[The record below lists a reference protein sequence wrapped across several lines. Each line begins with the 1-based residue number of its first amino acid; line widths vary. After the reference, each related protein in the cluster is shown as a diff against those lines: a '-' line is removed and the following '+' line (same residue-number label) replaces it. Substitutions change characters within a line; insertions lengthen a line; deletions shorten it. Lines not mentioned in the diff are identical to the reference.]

1 METVKFNAGD
11 TILSEGA
18 DGNTAFLIVNGSVEV
33 TVGKGSRVK
42 SLGSLGAGE
51 VFGEMS
57 ILEPGPRSATVVA
70 LTNTECVMTSYD
82 DFMAS
87 ISESPEQAIE
97 FMKTLV
103 RRLRQMNELMASM
116 DPRKRRL
123 RDVFRDWQKSIQQPD
138 ADLTDEELDRRQASL
153 IYGWPMV

>member
-11 TILSEGA
+11 TILSEGE
-18 DGNTAFLIVNGSVEV
+18 DGNTAFLIVDGSVEV
-33 TVGKGSRVK
+33 IIGEGSRAK
-42 SLGSLGAGE
+42 RLGTLSAGE

-57 ILEPGPRSATVVA
+57 ILEPGPRSATVKA
-70 LTNTECVMTSYD
+70 LTDTDCVMTSYD

-87 ISESPEQAIE
+87 IGESPEQAIE

-103 RRLRQMNELMASM
+103 RRLRQMNELMAGM

-123 RDVFRDWQKSIQQPD
+123 RDVFNDWQRSIEQSES
-138 ADLTDEELDRRQASL
+138 DLSDEELERRHAAML
-153 IYGWPMV
+153 CGWPMV